1 MQQIKLNYERK
12 PSVWLK
18 QVVAIITPAFRRA
31 AYETF
36 AEAVVSKSVAVAA
49 QAIDRQRAGFTPTAR
64 RWREDDEREQ
74 QAMRE
79 KFRFEPMMN
88 RRTGTDGA

>member
-12 PSVWLK
+12 PSLWLK
-18 QVVAIITPAFRRA
+18 QAVAVIAPMFCSA

-49 QAIDRQRAGFTPTAR
+49 QAIDRQRAGFTPHR

-74 QAMRE
+74 QAMRDE
-79 KFRFEPMMN
+79 FSFDLQAK
-88 RRTGTDGA
+88 RRTGTNDA